1 MTAELGGGCPF
12 GFRIVG
18 SCVEPRRLVDAAVAF
33 SAYASCDERAE
44 VDREAYL
51 SAFRFGDDFRSH
63 LDATSS
69 TKNFHGVCWSLWLW
83 FDIDR
88 EDDLDRALNDARKLA
103 AFVAER
109 YRLDD
114 DDLLIFYSGA
124 KGFHVGLPTSL
135 WMPSPAVTFHA
146 TTRRLAEALA
156 ERVGVVIDVGV
167 YDRVRA
173 FRAPNSRHPK
183 TGLHKRRLTFD
194 ELMGMSVDAVKR
206 LAETPEVFDV
216 PTMPPVNEQA
226 STDWREAAHNIER
239 ATEAKAER
247 RAAGMPPRL
256 NRLTLEV
263 IRNIETIAAGDR
275 HRVLFTSA
283 ANLAEFGC
291 PPELAH
297 ALLTE
302 AGLDSG
308 LSPSDVRRQIECGLK
323 HNTTTGGPA
332 Q

>member
-1 MTAELGGGCPF
+1 MTAKLDGGCRY
-12 GFRIVG
+12 GFRITG
-18 SCVEPRRLVDAAVAF
+18 SCFEPRRLVDAAVAF
-33 SAYASCDERAE
+33 SAYASCDERADVE
-44 VDREAYL
+44 REGYL
-51 SAFRFGDDFRSH
+51 SAFRFGADFRSH
-63 LDATSS
+63 LDATGS
-69 TKNFHGVCWSLWLW
+69 TKGFDGVCWSPWLW

-88 EDDLDRALNDARKLA
+88 EDIGQALNDARRLV
-103 AFVAER
+103 AFIAER
-109 YRLDD
+109 YGLDGD
-114 DDLLIFYSGA
+114 ELLLFFSGS
-124 KGFHVGLPTSL
+124 KGFHAGLPTSQ
-135 WMPSPAVTFHA
+135 WMPSPSVTFH
-146 TTRRLAEALA
+146 TTARRLAEALA
-156 ERVGVVIDVGV
+156 ERAGVVIDVGV

-183 TGLHKRRLTFD
+183 TGLHKRRLSFD
-194 ELMGMSVDAVKR
+194 ELMGLSVDAIQR
-206 LAETPEVFDV
+206 LAEKPEAFDL

-256 NRLTLEV
+256 NRLALEV